1 MIDQILKI
9 SLTLIPW
16 EINQME
22 YINFLN
28 IKTENIAEKILYRS
42 SSPLKGD
49 SDKKIIEKLAVE
61 VGIRCIINLD
71 DDYSIIK
78 GLSKDVIW
86 YNKLVNEGNVIC
98 LHMTYTI
105 PGIKSN
111 EKKLKTALQFIINH
125 QGPYL
130 IHCFAGV
137 DRTGF
142 FSALLEALMGEN
154 LKKIYKNY
162 LSAFN
167 FNRGILSNIE
177 KYSKMKIFLRQLK
190 KIWHGDNIVKINIQT
205 ATERYLLSDI
215 GLTYE
220 EIDKLKI
227 VLGCS
232 SN

>member
-142 FSALLEALMGEN
+142 FSALLEALMGGN
-154 LKKIYKNY
+154 LEEICKNY

-167 FNRGILSNIE
+167 FDKGILSNIE
-177 KYSKMKIFLRQLK
+177 KYSNMKIFLRQLK
-190 KIWHGDNIVKINIQT
+190 KMWHGENIVKINIQT
-205 ATERYLLSDI
+205 ATERYLLNDI
-215 GLTYE
+215 GLTHE
-220 EIDKLKI
+220 EINKI
-227 VLGCS
+227 KNLLGNS
-232 SN
+232 